1 MQSATMLDKGT
12 AGAAVTAT
20 VVPTITKAC
29 TCTAAQH
36 MSKVAAAGG
45 AVEVFWQMI
54 FVSVTFFCLRA

>member
-1 MQSATMLDKGT
+1 
-12 AGAAVTAT
+12 
-20 VVPTITKAC
+20 
-29 TCTAAQH
+29 